1 MKTTAIG
8 AAAAFAAIFGLMTTS
23 VSADSVVPPAS
34 APAAEVA
41 TTQTPPPPP
50 SPPAPPADV
59 KPVVAT
65 APPAVTAPK
74 PGSPFQMKIG
84 NATIRFG
91 LLIQPQAHFQEGAT
105 GSYGQNM
112 MLRRARFL
120 IGGQITPKFVFFWE
134 TDHARFGNANPQ
146 GQKTT
151 TSGFQTLDAAVEWRP
166 NKPFNLQA
174 GLLRPPTSRDAL
186 ESSSNEFT
194 IDFNTYAFT
203 TTTALAGSGGRD
215 TGIMARGYFLD
226 DRLEYRAGLFSG
238 IRQPGSTNAFRRVG
252 RLQYNFFDKEVYS
265 FVSYA
270 GSNFGTKKI
279 LAIGA
284 AYDEQLTYSGV
295 TADVFADI
303 PTSFGSALG
312 TVTFQQLDGGS
323 KVASIAKSD
332 IVTVDGG
339 MFFKGTKLGPW
350 ARYERREFDASGR
363 AETRA
368 LVGLNYYVY
377 GNNINVKAAVGR
389 FKPVTGPEQNQFTL
403 QLQAYYY

>member
-1 MKTTAIG
+1 MKFTITG
-8 AAAAFAAIFGLMTTS
+8 AAAAFAAIFGLMAMPVCAEPA
-23 VSADSVVPPAS
+23 VSPDQ
-34 APAAEVA
+34 APVQTAV

-59 KPVVAT
+59 KPVA
-65 APPAVTAPK
+65 APAPSAVTPPK
-74 PGSPFQMKIG
+74 PGSPFQIKIG
-84 NATIRFG
+84 DATIRFG
-91 LLIQPQAHFQEGAT
+91 LLLQPQAHFQEGAT

-134 TDHARFGNANPQ
+134 TDHARFGNANAQ
-146 GQKTT
+146 GQKTMA
-151 TSGFQTLDAAVEWRP
+151 SGFQTLDAAVEWRP

-186 ESSSNEFT
+186 ESSSSEFT

-203 TTTALAGSGGRD
+203 TTTALGGSGGRD

-238 IRQPGSTNAFRRVG
+238 TREAGSTNAFRRVG

-295 TADVFADI
+295 TADLFADI
-303 PTSFGSALG
+303 PTSFGSAVG
-312 TVTFQQLDGGS
+312 TATFQQLDGGA
-323 KVASIAKSD
+323 KVTSIARSD
-332 IVTVDGG
+332 IATVDAGL
-339 MFFKGTKLGPW
+339 FFKGSKLGPW

-368 LVGLNYYVY
+368 LIGLNYYVH
-377 GNNINVKAAVGR
+377 GNNLNVKAAVGR